1 MVYTSTYY
9 LYEFRRELRGV
20 FMDQLGCLQKIRE
33 IYSELK
39 NAEKRVAEYILQNP
53 QDIIHYSITEL
64 AETCKSGEA
73 TIFRLCK
80 RLGYKGYQELKIK
93 IASEIVS
100 PIEDIHEEIQEEDNS
115 FMIIQKI
122 INSNIYSLNQ
132 TLKINDANK
141 VDKAVEMLNDCERI
155 NFFGMGGSAA
165 TSLDAYH
172 KFIKTGKKCEYQNDT
187 HFQAMLAAMLG
198 ENDCII
204 AISNTGS
211 NKELIE
217 NLSTAKENGAKI
229 ISITSNGR
237 APIAKVSDVTLVSF
251 GKESKFKT
259 EAMDSR
265 ISALALIDCLFVG
278 LCLKNKEQYFDSLA
292 KVRKAIAKKNY

>member
-1 MVYTSTYY
+1 
-9 LYEFRRELRGV
+9 
-20 FMDQLGCLQKIRE
+20 MDQLSCLQKIRE

-39 NAEKRVAEYILQNP
+39 DAEKRVAEYILQNP
-53 QDIIHYSITEL
+53 HDIIHYSITEL

-73 TIFRLCK
+73 TVFRLCK

-93 IASEIVS
+93 IASEVIS
-100 PIEDIHEEIQEEDNS
+100 PIEDIHEEIKEEDNS

-122 INSNIYSLNQ
+122 INSNIYSLTQ
-132 TLKINDANK
+132 TMKMNDANK
-141 VDKAVEMLNDCERI
+141 VDDMVELLNNCDQI
-155 NFFGMGGSAA
+155 LFFGMAGSAA
-165 TSLDAYH
+165 IALDGYH
-172 KFIKTGKKCEYQNDT
+172 KFIKTGKKCIYHNDT
-187 HFQAMLAAMLG
+187 HFQAMVAAMLG

-204 AISNTGS
+204 AISNSGS

-217 NLSTAKENGAKI
+217 NLTTAREKGAKI
-229 ISITSNGR
+229 ISITSNGKS
-237 APIAKVSDVTLVSF
+237 PIAKVSDFVLVSF

-278 LCLKNKEQYFDSLA
+278 LCLKNKEDYYKNL
-292 KVRKAIAKKNY
+292 VGIRNAIAKKKY

>member
-1 MVYTSTYY
+1 MILFIIFSE
-9 LYEFRRELRGV
+9 LNRKLRGAA
-20 FMDQLGCLQKIRE
+20 MEQLSCLQKIRE

-39 NAEKRVAEYILQNP
+39 DAEKRVAEYILQNP
-53 QDIIHYSITEL
+53 HDIIHYSITEL

-93 IASEIVS
+93 IASEVVS
-100 PIEDIHEEIQEEDNS
+100 PIEDIHEEIKEEDNS

-122 INSNIYSLNQ
+122 INSNIYSLSQ
-132 TLKINDANK
+132 TMKINDANK
-141 VDKAVEMLNDCERI
+141 VDEAVKLLNNCERI

-165 TSLDAYH
+165 TAFDAYH

-187 HFQAMLAAMLG
+187 HIQAMLAAMVG
-198 ENDCII
+198 KDDCII

-217 NLSTAKENGAKI
+217 NLTTAKKNGAKI
-229 ISITSNGR
+229 ISVTSNGK
-237 APIAKVSDVTLVSF
+237 APIAKVSDIILVSF

-278 LCLKNKEQYFDSLA
+278 LCLKNKEEYFESLA
-292 KVRKAIAKKNY
+292 MVRKAIAKKNY